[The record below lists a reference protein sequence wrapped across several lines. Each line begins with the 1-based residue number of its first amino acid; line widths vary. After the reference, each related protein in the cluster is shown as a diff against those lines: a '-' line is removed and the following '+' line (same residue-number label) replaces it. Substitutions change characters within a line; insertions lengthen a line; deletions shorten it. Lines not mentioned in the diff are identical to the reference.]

1 MSYIQ
6 GFVIPVPLER
16 KDDYTKM
23 AEEVDAIFGEFGAIE
38 IVEAWEEAVPDGEHT
53 DFRMAVK
60 ASPDEKIV
68 FSWIIWPDKATCDA
82 AHERIMTDER
92 FQTMPDNMPF
102 DGKRMIFGGF
112 APIYTLG
119 RQDRR

>member
-1 MSYIQ
+1 MYIQ
-6 GFVIPVPLER
+6 GFVIPVPLGR
-16 KDDYTKM
+16 KDDYTRM
-23 AEEVDAIFGEFGAIE
+23 ATEFDAIFGEFGAIE

-53 DFRMAVK
+53 DFRKAVN
-60 ASPDEKIV
+60 AGADEKIV

-82 AHERIMTDER
+82 AHERMMTDER
-92 FQTMPDNMPF
+92 FHNAPGDMPF

-119 RQDRR
+119 R